1 MDIAEFSN
9 RLCEMNTVIA
19 KYLDAKR
26 ARDFCSGGQLLLPN
40 VVINTIADVLD
51 GRIYLCE
58 KQIVEL
64 ATKLTDR
71 PEEQPAK
78 KKK

>member
-1 MDIAEFSN
+1 MDVIEFSK
-9 RLCEMNTVIA
+9 RLCEMNTVIT
-19 KYLDAKR
+19 KFLDTKR
-26 ARDFCSGGQLLLPN
+26 ARDFCSDGHLPLPN

-51 GRIYLCE
+51 EKIRLCE
-58 KQIVEL
+58 RQIIEL

>member
-1 MDIAEFSN
+1 MDVIEFSN
-9 RLCEMNTVIA
+9 RLCQMNTVIT

-26 ARDFCSGGQLLLPN
+26 ARDFCSGGQLPLPN

-51 GRIYLCE
+51 ERICQCE
-58 KQIVEL
+58 KKIIEQ

-71 PEEQPAK
+71 PEEQPIK